1 MKHLKCFYEKSP
13 DKSFKENE
21 NLKYKMNKTILY
33 FRLIKIFK
41 NYSKIPRIF
50 SIILIIFMIYK
61 TTNVLIFLFF
71 IFL

>member
-1 MKHLKCFYEKSP
+1 MKHLKCFNENSP

-21 NLKYKMNKTILY
+21 NLKYKMKKTILY
-33 FRLIKIFK
+33 FKLIKIFK
-41 NYSKIPRIF
+41 NYSEIPRIF